1 MNHLLKI
8 VPVLCLVAG
17 SAMAESHASG
27 DAAAGEKNIKK
38 CKACHQVVDND
49 GNEIFKGGKTGP
61 NLYGLSGR
69 VAASVE
75 GFRYGDSIAA
85 LGETGFVWSEDEFVA
100 YVADPAAFLKDKLDD
115 GKARSKMSFKLNKEQ
130 DVKDIWAYLVSVS
143 E

>member
-8 VPVLCLVAG
+8 VPILCLAAG
-17 SAMAESHASG
+17 SVMADGHATG
-27 DAAAGEKNIKK
+27 DAASGEKGIKK
-38 CKACHQVVDND
+38 CKACHEVVDND

-100 YVADPAAFLKDKLDD
+100 YVADPTAFLKDKLDD
-115 GKARSKMSFKLNKEQ
+115 GKARSKMSFKFKKE
-130 DVKDIWAYLVSVS
+130 DDAKDIWAYLVSVS